1 MKNTL
6 LLKIMLV
13 VLYIILFTIS
23 TQLIFE
29 YEFVK
34 KPEIIIMTIL
44 LVILILEKIKK
55 QKN

>member
-1 MKNTL
+1 
-6 LLKIMLV
+6 MLV